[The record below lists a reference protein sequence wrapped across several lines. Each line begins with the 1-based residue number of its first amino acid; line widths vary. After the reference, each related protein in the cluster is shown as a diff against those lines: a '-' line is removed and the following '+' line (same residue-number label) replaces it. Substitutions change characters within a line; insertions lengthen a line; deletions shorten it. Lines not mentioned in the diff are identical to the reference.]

1 LLAYPCSIE
10 FQPRPEVDQRFDLR
24 DVRPL
29 DRIRSWA
36 RKIKRDAMTLWFA
49 SKHPRTPWL
58 AKALSVFVVAYA
70 LSPIDLIPDFIPV
83 IGYLDDALLL
93 PALIWLAV
101 RMLPRDVLDDCR
113 GQADRWIAE
122 NGRKPRSYIAA
133 AAILALWAA
142 VAVVTY
148 RFFRA

>member
-1 LLAYPCSIE
+1 MPFE
-10 FQPRPEVDQRFDLR
+10 RLR
-24 DVRPL
+24 A
-29 DRIRSWA
+29 WA
-36 RKIKRDAMTLWFA
+36 RKVKRDAMTLWFA
-49 SKHPRTPWL
+49 ARHPRTPWA

-113 GQADRWIAE
+113 EKADRWIAE
-122 NGRKPRSYIAA
+122 NGRRPRSYIGA
-133 AAILALWAA
+133 AAILALWL
-142 VAVVTY
+142 VLAVVAY
-148 RFFRA
+148 RFVRS

>member
-1 LLAYPCSIE
+1 
-10 FQPRPEVDQRFDLR
+10 
-24 DVRPL
+24 
-29 DRIRSWA
+29 
-36 RKIKRDAMTLWFA
+36 MTLWFA
-49 SKHPRTPWL
+49 AGHPRTPWA

-113 GQADRWIAE
+113 EKADRWIAE
-122 NGRKPRSYIAA
+122 NGRRPRSYIGA
-133 AAILALWAA
+133 AAILALWL
-142 VAVVTY
+142 VLAVVAY
-148 RFFRA
+148 RFVRS